1 MWGDGTLVSGLSDIS
16 SGKTYY
22 IAALNS
28 SKYYTVP
35 NTTISGQTFT
45 CTQGTYNSTTQ
56 TLTTPNTAGE
66 FVFTAVDGKTNAYYI
81 YNTNLEKYLVATGSK
96 TFGYVTSSSSDYGY
110 WTFSTVAGGGFS
122 GAFSVKHSDKTHYL
136 RAYSNQV
143 KCYDNATNQGVYLFE
158 KSTPC
163 ATPTFSPVA
172 GEVTKNT
179 VVTVSSTTTGST
191 IYYTTNG
198 DTPTTSSAHG
208 TAGEASAEV
217 TISSDMTVKAIAVKD
232 GFGNSAVASASYTT
246 AKAANTITVTG
257 GTTQN
262 IALTGGSAIEGGMY
276 DLSDIV
282 SATHGTVQYTIK
294 ETTNLTENT
303 DFEFADG
310 LFEFT
315 NTYKG
320 IIVVTASVP
329 ADEDYYAVEQD
340 ITINCSGD
348 LRTPS
353 YSFSDTEE
361 LAKESTITVANGTN
375 LMSDG
380 AITLSTT
387 NAEVA
392 SVNNTTKVITGE
404 AVGSCS
410 ITVVTAEG
418 TYYASGSK
426 TFTLNVIAVKGSA
439 ENPYTVAEAIAAT
452 PASGTSD
459 DVYIKGFVSS
469 FYSTNTNVR
478 SDSYKRYYI
487 SDDGTTSGQLLVFN
501 GKGYNNVAFTE
512 SNDLEIGDAITIV
525 GGLTTY
531 SSTKEI
537 AANNYITSFFRKT
550 DSDLTL
556 TSSTP
561 VALEM
566 TSSTP
571 HPTSTI
577 TWTTSSEGAMTFTSS
592 DGSVAT
598 VSAAGVITAVGAGSA
613 TITFSQA
620 ADEAYKA
627 STEKTVIVNVTDNR
641 SACATGID
649 LSSAKTIVKGG
660 SAAISATSTKAD
672 GFTGSI
678 TYSYVSA
685 NSSVFSITEGN
696 YSGAGV
702 GATTVTVTATP
713 TGGNADNYKA
723 ASQEVVVTVNGTNSI
738 SLDLTSKSV
747 AYGAAAFDISATVP
761 TENYDGTVSAE
772 SSNDAVATVSVD
784 GTTVTV
790 TPVAVGSA
798 TITVTAG
805 TDTYYP
811 ATASETCV
819 VTVTAPEGETTFSSE
834 VTVFEETFDKIT
846 KNASNVTT
854 QGGNSNGQVSGNDQW
869 SGSAGA
875 TDWSTAS
882 TKLDNA
888 GWSADR
894 GGGGYQCAKFGAS
907 SNKGYAITPALGE
920 AGNFTL
926 TFKAGAWSGDKTTD
940 GLVLSIEAGTGTL
953 GTSTFTL
960 KDGEWDTY
968 ETTITGASTTTKIK
982 FSAAQSSKNRFFL
995 DEVKV
1000 TKTVP
1005 STSTV
1010 TLNKYGYA
1018 TYCSVNPID
1027 CSALTGCT
1035 AWRVSDIDGTTI
1047 TFTKI
1052 TEKIKGGQGI
1062 LLYNKD
1068 ADGVNTSEATITF
1081 ADGSTAFT
1089 AAENNLVG
1097 TTAPQYVTAGQYY
1110 GLKGNAFVPV
1120 NAGTVPAG
1128 KALLPAGAIP
1138 ASARELTFVFEGD
1151 ETTGVKTIDNGQFSI
1166 DNEAV
1171 YDLQGRKVTKPVKG
1185 GLYIVNGKKVI
1196 K

>member
-1 MWGDGTLVSGLSDIS
+1 MKSKKKPVKKTMYFYYMTDNEISVREISEVVMEEKKKQEVVEVWDEAQVIEISTIDKRTIDIEMMELFQGENDKKFLDNNNVKCIFSIRTEEEDVNRVSDIFKKVTKEY
-16 SGKTYY
+16 SGFVCSDSEDFKR
-22 IAALNS
+22 I
-28 SKYYTVP
+28 
-35 NTTISGQTFT
+35 TFT
-45 CTQGTYNSTTQ
+45 DDDLKFCYLGWTPEKEGEYDVSCTVVGWYKNSVQ
-56 TLTTPNTAGE
+56 TKS
-66 FVFTAVDGKTNAYYI
+66 V
-81 YNTNLEKYLVATGSK
+81 
-96 TFGYVTSSSSDYGY
+96 SD
-110 WTFSTVAGGGFS
+110 S
-122 GAFSVKHSDKTHYL
+122 
-136 RAYSNQV
+136 
-143 KCYDNATNQGVYLFE
+143 
-158 KSTPC
+158 KSTK
-163 ATPTFSPVA
+163 VI
-172 GEVTKNT
+172 
-179 VVTVSSTTTGST
+179 VVDNIPS
-191 IYYTTNG
+191 
-198 DTPTTSSAHG
+198 
-208 TAGEASAEV
+208 
-217 TISSDMTVKAIAVKD
+217 
-232 GFGNSAVASASYTT
+232 
-246 AKAANTITVTG
+246 
-257 GTTQN
+257 
-262 IALTGGSAIEGGMY
+262 IALT
-276 DLSDIV
+276 
-282 SATHGTVQYTIK
+282 
-294 ETTNLTENT
+294 
-303 DFEFADG
+303 
-310 LFEFT
+310 
-315 NTYKG
+315 
-320 IIVVTASVP
+320 
-329 ADEDYYAVEQD
+329 
-340 ITINCSGD
+340 
-348 LRTPS
+348 
-353 YSFSDTEE
+353 
-361 LAKESTITVANGTN
+361 
-375 LMSDG
+375 
-380 AITLSTT
+380 
-387 NAEVA
+387 
-392 SVNNTTKVITGE
+392 
-404 AVGSCS
+404 
-410 ITVVTAEG
+410 
-418 TYYASGSK
+418 
-426 TFTLNVIAVKGSA
+426 
-439 ENPYTVAEAIAAT
+439 
-452 PASGTSD
+452 
-459 DVYIKGFVSS
+459 
-469 FYSTNTNVR
+469 
-478 SDSYKRYYI
+478 
-487 SDDGTTSGQLLVFN
+487 
-501 GKGYNNVAFTE
+501 
-512 SNDLEIGDAITIV
+512 
-525 GGLTTY
+525 
-531 SSTKEI
+531 
-537 AANNYITSFFRKT
+537 
-550 DSDLTL
+550 
-556 TSSTP
+556 
-561 VALEM
+561 
-566 TSSTP
+566 
-571 HPTSTI
+571 
-577 TWTTSSEGAMTFTSS
+577 
-592 DGSVAT
+592 
-598 VSAAGVITAVGAGSA
+598 
-613 TITFSQA
+613 
-620 ADEAYKA
+620 
-627 STEKTVIVNVTDNR
+627 
-641 SACATGID
+641 
-649 LSSAKTIVKGG
+649 
-660 SAAISATSTKAD
+660 
-672 GFTGSI
+672 
-678 TYSYVSA
+678 
-685 NSSVFSITEGN
+685 
-696 YSGAGV
+696 
-702 GATTVTVTATP
+702 
-713 TGGNADNYKA
+713 
-723 ASQEVVVTVNGTNSI
+723 
-738 SLDLTSKSV
+738 
-747 AYGAAAFDISATVP
+747 DIS
-761 TENYDGTVSAE
+761 
-772 SSNDAVATVSVD
+772 
-784 GTTVTV
+784 
-790 TPVAVGSA
+790 
-798 TITVTAG
+798 
-805 TDTYYP
+805 
-811 ATASETCV
+811 
-819 VTVTAPEGETTFSSE
+819 VTAPEGETTFSSE